1 MRIFSLYNI
10 FLSIHKLSLG
20 SCEVPH
26 KIWARS
32 VSVYYCT
39 TFVHLS
45 YVWFCPIFV
54 FFLCLSLSYV
64 WICPVFVF
72 VICLFFPMFI
82 FVLCLS
88 LSYVF
93 LCPMFVFV
101 LCLPLSYV
109 CIFPMFVFVIFLSW
123 PTFAACSH
131 IFLVLCVSRFMFVC
145 PTFVPTLHKSALF
158 LRSVYC
164 WSLQYASKI

>member
-1 MRIFSLYNI
+1 MYNI

-39 TFVHLS
+39 TFVFVLCLVLS
-45 YVWFCPIFV
+45 YICIF
-54 FFLCLSLSYV
+54 
-64 WICPVFVF
+64 PMFVF
-72 VICLFFPMFI
+72 VLCLNLSCVCLCHMFVFSYVYLCPMFV

-164 WSLQYASKI
+164 